1 MKKTISV
8 LGATGSVGLQALDV
22 ARRHGHTVDFIAAG
36 SNFKQMETLA
46 REFMPRAVAMASPV
60 AAAEL
65 SLRLRDT
72 SVRVFSGE
80 SGILEGIAT
89 SHADVTV
96 NAILG
101 AAGLRPS
108 LAVIETGRRLAL
120 ANKETLVIAGEYVMA
135 RARECGCEILP
146 VDSEHCAIH
155 QSLTRPLSEVR
166 RLWLTASGGPFFG
179 YTLEQL
185 RGVSLSD
192 TLAHPTWKMGS
203 KITVD
208 SATLMNKGFEI
219 LEASHLF
226 GLPESKISVVVH
238 RESIIH
244 SLVEYIDN
252 AILAELSVP
261 DMRSPVQYAIDY
273 PSRTEAVIAPLDL
286 CTLGSLTF
294 APPDPVTFP
303 LLSLAREAARIGG
316 GMGAVLNA
324 ADEIAVEAHLKGEI
338 PFLGIADTVI
348 SVFDRYRSAATATSP
363 DELLLLDRE
372 VREVTRD
379 HLQKN
384 L

>member
-1 MKKTISV
+1 
-8 LGATGSVGLQALDV
+8 
-22 ARRHGHTVDFIAAG
+22 
-36 SNFKQMETLA
+36 
-46 REFMPRAVAMASPV
+46 MPRAVAMASPV

-185 RGVSLSD
+185 RSVSLSD

-286 CTLGSLTF
+286 CTLGQLSF
-294 APPDPVTFP
+294 APPDPETFP
-303 LLSLAREAARIGG
+303 LLPLAREAARLGG

-348 SVFDRYRSAATATSP
+348 SVFDRFRYANAVTAP
-363 DELLLLDRE
+363 DALLTLDRE

>member
-22 ARRHGHTVDFIAAG
+22 ARRHGHTVDFLCAHK
-36 SNFKQMETLA
+36 NFKATEALA
-46 REFMPRAVAMASPV
+46 REFSPRAVAMADPA

-72 SVRVFSGE
+72 DVRVLSGE
-80 SGILEGIAT
+80 AGILEGIA
-89 SHADVTV
+89 SSKSDVTV

-108 LAVIETGRRLAL
+108 LAVIETGSRLAL
-120 ANKETLVIAGEYVMA
+120 ANKETLVIAGTTVMA
-135 RARECGCEILP
+135 RARACGCEILP

-155 QSLTRPLSEVR
+155 QSLTRPISEVR

-179 YTLEQL
+179 YTREQL
-185 RGVSLSD
+185 AAVSLSD

-219 LEASHLF
+219 IEASHLF
-226 GLPESKISVVVH
+226 GLPEDKISVVVH

-252 AILAELSVP
+252 AYLAELSLP

-273 PSRTEAVIAPLDL
+273 PARTDAVIAPLDL

-294 APPDPVTFP
+294 APPDPEAFP
-303 LLSLAREAARIGG
+303 LLSLAREAARLGD

-324 ADEIAVEAHLKGEI
+324 ADEIAVEAHLRGHI
-338 PFLGIADTVI
+338 PFLSITDTVVSI
-348 SVFDRYRSAATATSP
+348 FDRYRTAAAVTSP
-363 DELLLLDRE
+363 DDLLSLDYE
-372 VREVTRD
+372 VRELTRE
-379 HLQKN
+379 HIYKN
-384 L
+384 H